1 MIDDC
6 VGVGSVSVRTLTHSA
21 VLIAML
27 TAVIIIR
34 FMKFPTNNEFMPLGC
49 WSQIL

>member
-6 VGVGSVSVRTLTHSA
+6 VRVASVSVRTHTHSA
-21 VLIAML
+21 VLFAML
-27 TAVIIIR
+27 TAGIIIR
-34 FMKFPTNNEFMPLGC
+34 FMKFPTNSEFMLRGC